1 MITNEIPLSSS
12 LLSSALQSLSHFFNM
27 GSSSEIL
34 PIPLSR
40 AQYRPLFYTLMTNN
54 PLMSSPRLSVIV
66 LAAGKGTR
74 MKSDKAKVL
83 HEVFFAPMVR
93 HVMNAVLPLNPE
105 QILTIVGHQQDAV
118 QQVLQDFALD
128 FAVQDHQLGTG
139 HAVLI
144 AENSIREDI
153 DTVMI
158 LCGDT
163 PLIKAETLTRMY
175 REHKAGK
182 ATLTLMTTHLD
193 DPTNYGRILSTPDGK
208 IAGIV
213 EQKDATAEQLR
224 VNEING
230 GIYCVDK
237 EFLFSALKRVGTDNS
252 QNEVYL
258 TDIVKLAVESDLS
271 VEKVSTDNPLEVL
284 GVNSRVELAEAHK
297 VLHRRRN
304 IDLMMQGVS
313 MYQPESISVSPEV
326 HIGRDTLLEP
336 CVRIIGNSRIGES
349 CLIGQGTILENCRI
363 GDHVVIGP
371 YSLLSDTTVAAGSVL
386 AAFSRNP

>member
-1 MITNEIPLSSS
+1 
-12 LLSSALQSLSHFFNM
+12 
-27 GSSSEIL
+27 
-34 PIPLSR
+34 
-40 AQYRPLFYTLMTNN
+40 
-54 PLMSSPRLSVIV
+54 MSSPQLSVIV

-83 HEVFFAPMVR
+83 HEVFFTPMVH
-93 HVMNAVLPLNPE
+93 HVVNAVLPLNP
-105 QILTIVGHQQDAV
+105 QQVVAIVGHQQNAV
-118 QQVLQDFALD
+118 KQVLQDFDID
-128 FAVQDHQLGTG
+128 FAVQDQQLGTG

-144 AENSIREDI
+144 AEDSIKENI

-163 PLIKAETLTRMY
+163 PLIEAETLARMY

-182 ATLTLMTTHLD
+182 AMLTLMTTHLD
-193 DPTNYGRILSTPDGK
+193 DPTNYGRILSSPDGK

-224 VNEING
+224 VNEINA

-252 QNEVYL
+252 QKEVYL
-258 TDIVKLAVESDLS
+258 TDIVKLAVESGLS
-271 VEKVSTDNPLEVL
+271 VEKVTTDNPLEVL

-297 VLHRRRN
+297 ALHKRRN
-304 IDLMMQGVS
+304 LDLMMQGVS

-326 HIGRDTLLEP
+326 RIGRDTLLEP
-336 CVRIIGNSRIGES
+336 CVRITGSSSIGES
-349 CLIGQGTILENCRI
+349 CLIGQGSILKNCII
-363 GDHVVIGP
+363 GDQVVIGP
-371 YSLLSDTTVAAGSVL
+371 YSLLSDTVVDSGRVL
-386 AAFSRNP
+386 AAFSKTP

>member
-1 MITNEIPLSSS
+1 
-12 LLSSALQSLSHFFNM
+12 
-27 GSSSEIL
+27 
-34 PIPLSR
+34 
-40 AQYRPLFYTLMTNN
+40 
-54 PLMSSPRLSVIV
+54 MSSPQLSVII

-83 HEVFFAPMVR
+83 HEVFFTPMIR
-93 HVMNAVLPLNPE
+93 HVVNAVLPLNPK
-105 QILTIVGHQQDAV
+105 QIVTIVGHQQDAV
-118 QQVLQDFALD
+118 QQVLQDFDLD
-128 FAVQDHQLGTG
+128 FAVQDQQLGTG

-144 AENSIREDI
+144 AENIIRRDI

-163 PLIKAETLTRMY
+163 PLIKAETLGRMY
-175 REHKAGK
+175 REHRAGK
-182 ATLTLMTTHLD
+182 AALTLMTTHLD
-193 DPTNYGRILSTPDGK
+193 DPTNYGRILTTLAGK

-224 VNEING
+224 INEINA

-258 TDIVKLAVESDLS
+258 TDIVKLAVERGLS

-297 VLHRRRN
+297 ALLQRRN

-313 MYQPESISVSPEV
+313 MHQPESISVSPEV

-336 CVRIIGNSRIGES
+336 CVRITGSSRIGES
-349 CLIGQGTILENCRI
+349 CLIGQGAILENCRI

-371 YSLLSDTTVAAGSVL
+371 YSLLSDTTVDAASVL

>member
-1 MITNEIPLSSS
+1 
-12 LLSSALQSLSHFFNM
+12 
-27 GSSSEIL
+27 
-34 PIPLSR
+34 
-40 AQYRPLFYTLMTNN
+40 
-54 PLMSSPRLSVIV
+54 MSSPQLSVII

-83 HEVFFAPMVR
+83 HEVFFTPMIR
-93 HVMNAVLPLNPE
+93 HVVNAVLPLNPK
-105 QILTIVGHQQDAV
+105 QIVTIVGHQQDAV
-118 QQVLQDFALD
+118 QQVLQDFDLD
-128 FAVQDHQLGTG
+128 FAVQDQQLGTG

-144 AENSIREDI
+144 AENIIRRDI

-163 PLIKAETLTRMY
+163 PLIKAETLDRMY
-175 REHKAGK
+175 REHRAGK
-182 ATLTLMTTHLD
+182 AALTLMTTHLD
-193 DPTNYGRILSTPDGK
+193 DPTNYGRILTTLAGK

-224 VNEING
+224 INEINA

-258 TDIVKLAVESDLS
+258 TDIVKLAVERGLS

-284 GVNSRVELAEAHK
+284 GVNSRVELAEANK
-297 VLHRRRN
+297 ALLQRRN

-313 MYQPESISVSPEV
+313 MHQPESISVSPEV
-326 HIGRDTLLEP
+326 HIGKDTLLEP
-336 CVRIIGNSRIGES
+336 SVRITGSSRIGES

-363 GDHVVIGP
+363 CDHVVIGP
-371 YSLLSDTTVAAGSVL
+371 YSLLTNTTVDAGRVL